1 MNGRSGLRKI
11 VSRRYAVVLTAVN
24 GFPEG
29 GLDGME
35 MISLLRTWEE
45 RSRPRTLGGEQ
56 AKVCNRFCVEGEW

>member
-1 MNGRSGLRKI
+1 M
-11 VSRRYAVVLTAVN
+11 VLTAVN